1 MSIMHG
7 FGDFDNVSN
16 LQTAKLME
24 TYLLTE
30 WLPIFVRSGNLKY
43 DLLLSLYAQE
53 ITDYKKMKS
62 MRKWVQT
69 QLGTDQDHLAMYMFD
84 GEANDVEDFLSF
96 MPREEEDEAVDH
108 HLESI
113 KADDEWKELY
123 TEISKQLSV
132 ENYKVFN
139 TCRNNTLLPKH
150 HKGNEHNSLF
160 QQWINLPK
168 ISTSEEEHLAHVM
181 LM

>member
-1 MSIMHG
+1 MHG

-62 MRKWVQT
+62 MRK
-69 QLGTDQDHLAMYMFD
+69 
-84 GEANDVEDFLSF
+84 
-96 MPREEEDEAVDH
+96 
-108 HLESI
+108 
-113 KADDEWKELY
+113 
-123 TEISKQLSV
+123 
-132 ENYKVFN
+132 
-139 TCRNNTLLPKH
+139 
-150 HKGNEHNSLF
+150 
-160 QQWINLPK
+160 
-168 ISTSEEEHLAHVM
+168 
-181 LM
+181 